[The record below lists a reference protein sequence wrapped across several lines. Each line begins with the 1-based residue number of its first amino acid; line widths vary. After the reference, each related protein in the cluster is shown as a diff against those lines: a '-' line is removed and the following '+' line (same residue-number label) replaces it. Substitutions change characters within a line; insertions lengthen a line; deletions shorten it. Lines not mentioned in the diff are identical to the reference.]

1 MMRCVI
7 RPESSAQPMPVSPTN
22 PRRRRRAVL
31 LVPLLC
37 LLGACERVAPPAD
50 GVAAPPPTVTVA
62 AALAREVVDSDE
74 FPARLAAVESI
85 AVRARVA
92 GYLEAIH
99 FTPGSLVAA
108 GDLLFIIDPR
118 PFAARLAAARAER
131 ADTAADL
138 ELART
143 ELARQQAM
151 LADRATSEREFA
163 AARASVARLEAALA
177 ACDAAVD
184 SARLDLGYT
193 RITAPVAGRVGKE
206 EVTVGNLV
214 RGDAPD
220 SPVLTTLVSVDPVY
234 VEFEADEGA
243 WLRYLAADRGADVT
257 VEVGLA
263 DADGFPYRATLA
275 YVDNRVDSMTGT
287 LRLRA
292 LLDNPHG
299 RFLPGLAARVRL
311 RANNTARRAVL
322 IADRAIGTDQSRR
335 FVLVVD
341 EDNVTHYREVVP
353 GRLAEGLRVIEQGLE
368 PDERIVVNGLQ
379 RVRAGSAVVPEQ
391 ADMRELA
398 VNDDG

>member
-1 MMRCVI
+1 M
-7 RPESSAQPMPVSPTN
+7 
-22 PRRRRRAVL
+22 
-31 LVPLLC
+31 
-37 LLGACERVAPPAD
+37 
-50 GVAAPPPTVTVA
+50 
-62 AALAREVVDSDE
+62 
-74 FPARLAAVESI
+74 
-85 AVRARVA
+85 
-92 GYLEAIH
+92 
-99 FTPGSLVAA
+99 
-108 GDLLFIIDPR
+108 
-118 PFAARLAAARAER
+118 
-131 ADTAADL
+131 
-138 ELART
+138 
-143 ELARQQAM
+143 
-151 LADRATSEREFA
+151 
-163 AARASVARLEAALA
+163 
-177 ACDAAVD
+177 
-184 SARLDLGYT
+184 
-193 RITAPVAGRVGKE
+193 
-206 EVTVGNLV
+206 

-275 YVDNRVDSMTGT
+275 YLDNRVDSMTGT

>member
-1 MMRCVI
+1 
-7 RPESSAQPMPVSPTN
+7 MPVTPTN
-22 PRRRRRAVL
+22 PRRPRRAAL

-37 LLGACERVAPPAD
+37 LLGACERVAPPAAD
-50 GVAAPPPTVTVA
+50 GAAAPPPTVTVA
-62 AALAREVVDSDE
+62 AALAHEVVDSDE
-74 FPARLAAVESI
+74 FPARLAAVENV

-108 GDLLFIIDPR
+108 DDMLFTIDPR

-151 LADRATSEREFA
+151 LADRATSEREFD
-163 AARASVARLEAALA
+163 AARATVARLEAALA
-177 ACDAAVD
+177 ARDAAID

-234 VEFEADEGA
+234 VEFEADERA
-243 WLRYLAADRGADVT
+243 WLRYLAAGRGTDVT

-263 DADGFPYRATLA
+263 DAPGFPYRAALA
-275 YVDNRVDSMTGT
+275 YVDNRVDPMTGT

-292 LLDNPHG
+292 LLDNPDG

-311 RANNTARRAVL
+311 QANATARRAVL

-341 EDNVTHYREVVP
+341 DDNVTHYREVVP

-368 PDERIVVNGLQ
+368 PGERIVVNGLQ

-391 ADMRELA
+391 ADMRKLA
-398 VNDDG
+398 ASNDG